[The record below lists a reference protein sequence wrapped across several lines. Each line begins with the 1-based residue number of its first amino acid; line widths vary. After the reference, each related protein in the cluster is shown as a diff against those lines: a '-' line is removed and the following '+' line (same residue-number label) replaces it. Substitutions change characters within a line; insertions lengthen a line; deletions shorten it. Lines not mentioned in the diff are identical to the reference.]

1 MARIV
6 AIDDEDLIRM
16 LLTHALQGQGHDV
29 IVAADGDAGLAA
41 VADASPDL
49 IITDLNMPGMS
60 GWDVLATLKA
70 GTDTVALSVIAL
82 SGNASDEDRQKGA
95 AAGFSGFVGKP
106 LDMAQLLAEI
116 AKVLGT
122 E

>member
-41 VADASPDL
+41 VADATPDL

>member
-1 MARIV
+1 VARIV

-16 LLTHALQGQGHDV
+16 LLMHALQGQGHDV
-29 IVAADGDAGLAA
+29 IVAADGDAGLTA
-41 VADASPDL
+41 VADATPDL

-70 GTDTVALSVIAL
+70 GTDTVALPVIAL

-95 AAGFSGFVGKP
+95 AAGFSEFVGKP

-116 AKVLGT
+116 AKVLGI

>member
-41 VADASPDL
+41 VADATPDL

-106 LDMAQLLAEI
+106 LDMA
-116 AKVLGT
+116 
-122 E
+122 

>member
-1 MARIV
+1 MIKILS
-6 AIDDEDLIRM
+6 IDDEKIFHNM
-16 LLTHALQGQGHDV
+16 IIHALKG
-29 IVAADGDAGLAA
+29 GDYQVETALNGNEGIQKARA
-41 VADASPDL
+41 FKPDL

-70 GTDTVALSVIAL
+70 GTDTVALPVIAL

-106 LDMAQLLAEI
+106 LDMA
-116 AKVLGT
+116 
-122 E
+122 

>member
-29 IVAADGDAGLAA
+29 IVAADGDAGLTA
-41 VADASPDL
+41 VADATPDL